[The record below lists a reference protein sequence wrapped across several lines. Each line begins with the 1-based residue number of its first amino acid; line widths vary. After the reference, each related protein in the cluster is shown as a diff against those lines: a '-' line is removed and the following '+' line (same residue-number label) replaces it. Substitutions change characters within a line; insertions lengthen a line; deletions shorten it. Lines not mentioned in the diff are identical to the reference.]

1 MRETQILESQCRN
14 QLGILC
20 TVKVL
25 PKIDQIT
32 SSWRKLKPE
41 NDILGTEMK
50 TEILMQDATFQM
62 ETNLEW
68 LNHNAIYMN
77 YYQEWELNTEIGEW
91 QSPSRHKVFDR

>member
-50 TEILMQDATFQM
+50 TEIL
-62 ETNLEW
+62 
-68 LNHNAIYMN
+68 NARRNISDENKPGMAK
-77 YYQEWELNTEIGEW
+77 
-91 QSPSRHKVFDR
+91 S